1 MPTAAASTTGAFRA
15 SAENAGHTR
24 RIHETAAPPRSS
36 CSRSSSWSPAG
47 SAPSRPARAGG
58 TGQWTSPTGF
68 LYLAEVRL
76 EIRADGA
83 AEGAI
88 TWTLAHSPRESEL
101 PKLGQK
107 GVEYVRGRYD
117 GASRVLA
124 LEGYRKEDPLD
135 IIGLD
140 TYRLLLAENRRSPG

>member
-1 MPTAAASTTGAFRA
+1 MNRRTAALLLLSLLLMVPGGLGAQQTGA
-15 SAENAGHTR
+15 
-24 RIHETAAPPRSS
+24 
-36 CSRSSSWSPAG
+36 SRWH
-47 SAPSRPARAGG
+47 
-58 TGQWTSPTGF
+58 GQWTSPTGF